1 MALTDAPATAE
12 SHGIELV
19 GYHDLEKNPA
29 FKVALQ
35 RVGDRYF
42 VYLSHFWV
50 SRWSVVEVT
59 DPTDPQLVG
68 HVDGPP
74 DSWTYQVQVADGLM
88 IGALERP
95 TPGWGYDPAKTEEVG
110 ILLFDV
116 ASDPAHPTLVSHY
129 DTGGRGTHRNYY
141 AGGRYAYLATEADG
155 FTGNILS
162 IVDVSDPTRVKE
174 VGRWWAPGQNVA
186 AGERNGSKWGLHGPA
201 HVVGDL
207 AYCSWGR
214 YGFIV
219 LDVSD
224 KTAPKLMSQLSFGD
238 FGSPLGVHT
247 AYGYGDYVVANS
259 EALGEGDSEG
269 LPYAVAI
276 DVTDPSSPRIVS
288 WFPTPYPEPATGL
301 RSYPEKGGRHGP
313 HNQHQYQG
321 VYGTLDDPSRVYFT
335 HFNGG
340 LRVYDFSQPLRPRE
354 IAHYVPVDPV
364 ERLGPKP
371 AQLTTSF
378 EDVIVDDR
386 GYIYCTD
393 KNYGLFALRLTAEAG
408 SSA

>member
-1 MALTDAPATAE
+1 MGLKDAPATAE

-19 GYHDLEKNPA
+19 GYHDLEKNPG

-35 RVGDRYF
+35 RVRDRYYL
-42 VYLSHFWV
+42 YLSHFWI
-50 SRWSVVEVT
+50 SRWSVLDVT
-59 DPTDPQLVG
+59 DPAAPELVG
-68 HVDGPP
+68 HVEGPAK
-74 DSWTYQVQVADGLM
+74 STTYQIQVAEGLM
-88 IGALERP
+88 IGSLERP
-95 TPGWGYDPAKTEEVG
+95 SPGWGYDPALTEEVG

-116 ASDPAHPTLVSHY
+116 ETDPARPALLSHY

-141 AGGRYAYLATEADG
+141 AGGRYAYLATEAEG

-162 IVDVSDPTRVKE
+162 IVDVSDPAHVTE
-174 VGRWWAPGQNVA
+174 VGRWWAPGQHVA
-186 AGERNGSKWGLHGPA
+186 GGETGGSKWGLHGPA

-224 KTAPKLMSQLSFGD
+224 RAAPEPVSRLGFGD

-247 AYGYGDYVVANS
+247 AFKHGDYVVANS
-259 EALGEGDSEG
+259 ESLGEGDTEG

-276 DVTDPSSPRIVS
+276 DVRDPEKPRIAS
-288 WFPTPYPEPATGL
+288 WFPTPYPAPSTGL
-301 RSYPEKGGRHGP
+301 RTYQQKGGRHGP

-321 VYGTLDDPSRVYFT
+321 VEGTLDDPSRVYFT

-340 LRVYDFSQPLRPRE
+340 LRVYDFTEPLRPVE
-354 IAHYVPVDPV
+354 IAHYVPVDPT
-364 ERLGPKP
+364 ERLGVKP

-378 EDVIVDDR
+378 EDLVVDDR

-393 KNYGLFALRLTAEAG
+393 KNYGVFVLRLAEQA
-408 SSA
+408 